1 MTFAPSQGAHPTR
14 ADPVRP
20 VPVRPDA
27 VARALDQRLAVAAA
41 VLCPQVQL
49 GDGEPGHV
57 AAGWLCDLLAAVDPR
72 PGPSAW
78 LLMTAL
84 TGAFAS
90 APDVEWLGRRLELD
104 PLDAVAFD
112 LLDRV
117 RNGVAGA
124 SPAAEAELVSDRVVI
139 DLARSARG
147 AADQAAFG
155 QLVTECLSRWSV
167 DHAVLAVRRRPD
179 QAAFLTTHEPRR
191 LVIPWRTT
199 VLLVEPPD
207 ISREWHVPS
216 VAQYSGNRVGVIG
229 YDVAPVVAP
238 RGHTMGPARR
248 FARYLAEIKHADV
261 IVATDEAGAQG
272 FSGFGKMLPAQGLP
286 APPVTSVTSHDGA
299 DFAARAWAALV
310 DGELPA

>member
-1 MTFAPSQGAHPTR
+1 MTLAVR
-14 ADPVRP
+14 ADPVRA
-20 VPVRPDA
+20 DG
-27 VARALDQRLAVAAA
+27 VARALDQRLTVAAA
-41 VLCPQVQL
+41 VLCPQLQIDD
-49 GDGEPGHV
+49 GDPGHV
-57 AAGWLCDLLAAVDPR
+57 AAGLLSDLLAAVDPR

-84 TGAFAS
+84 TGSFAS

-104 PLDAVAFD
+104 PPDAVAFD

-117 RNGVAGA
+117 RHGLPGA
-124 SPAAEAELVSDRVVI
+124 SPAADAELVNDRVVI

-147 AADQAAFG
+147 AADQASFV
-155 QLVTECLSRWSV
+155 QLVRECLSVWSV
-167 DHAVLAVRRRPD
+167 DHVVLAVRRGPD
-179 QAAFLTTHEPRR
+179 QAAFHTTHEPSR

-207 ISREWHVPS
+207 VSTEWHVPS

-229 YDVAPVVAP
+229 YDVGPIVAP

-261 IVATDEAGAQG
+261 IVATDAHAARG
-272 FSGFGKMLPAQGLP
+272 FAGFGKMLPAQGLV
-286 APPVTSVTSHDGA
+286 APPVTSVASEDA
-299 DFAARAWAALV
+299 DFAALAWAALV
-310 DGELPA
+310 DGELAP

>member
-1 MTFAPSQGAHPTR
+1 MTFAPSQGAQR
-14 ADPVRP
+14 ADPVR
-20 VPVRPDA
+20 A
-27 VARALDQRLAVAAA
+27 ETVARALDQRLTVAAA
-41 VLCPQVQL
+41 VLCPRL
-49 GDGEPGHV
+49 HIDDGDPGHV
-57 AAGWLCDLLAAVDPR
+57 AARWLSDLLAAVDPR

-78 LLMTAL
+78 LLLTAL

-117 RNGVAGA
+117 RNGVSGA
-124 SPAAEAELVSDRVVI
+124 SPAAEAEMVSDRVVI
-139 DLARSARG
+139 DLARSAGG
-147 AADQAAFG
+147 AADPGAFG
-155 QLVTECLSRWSV
+155 ELVTECLSRWSV
-167 DHAVLAVRRRPD
+167 DHAVLAVMRRPE
-179 QAAFLTTHEPRR
+179 QAAFLTTHEPHR

-207 ISREWHVPS
+207 VSREWHVPS

-229 YDVAPVVAP
+229 YDVEPVVAP

-261 IVATDEAGAQG
+261 IVATDAAGAEG
-272 FSGFGKMLPAQGLP
+272 FSGFGKMLPAQGLV
-286 APPVTSVTSHDGA
+286 APPVTSAASADGPE
-299 DFAARAWAALV
+299 FAALAWAALV
-310 DGELPA
+310 DGELPG